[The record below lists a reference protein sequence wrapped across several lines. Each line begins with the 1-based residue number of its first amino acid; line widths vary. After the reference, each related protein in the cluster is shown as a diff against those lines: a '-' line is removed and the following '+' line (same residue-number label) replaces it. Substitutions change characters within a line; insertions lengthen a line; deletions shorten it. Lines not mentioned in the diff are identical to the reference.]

1 MSEQVKK
8 MLLNLFAGL
17 VLTAVPGSVVMYAT
31 TVKQEEKFNSHE
43 QRFKAIDQSITELK
57 QDQKEARQKH
67 SRFVEDYYKSQLHK
81 KHNGS
86 SP

>member
-31 TVKQEEKFNSHE
+31 TVKHEEKFNSHE
-43 QRFKAIDQSITELK
+43 QRFNAIDQTITELK
-57 QDQKEARQKH
+57 QDQKEARKKH
-67 SRFVEDYYKSQLHK
+67 SRFVEDCYKSQPYK
-81 KHNGS
+81 K
-86 SP
+86 